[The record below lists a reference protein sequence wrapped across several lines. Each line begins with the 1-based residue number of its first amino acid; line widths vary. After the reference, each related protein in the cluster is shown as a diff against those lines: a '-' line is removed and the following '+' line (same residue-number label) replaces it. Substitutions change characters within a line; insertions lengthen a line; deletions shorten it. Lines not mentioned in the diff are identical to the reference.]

1 MSVWR
6 SPIPNKLPIVPKKE
20 GAPAGEKTG
29 DGRPNGKRKG
39 SRRRKSCGRETPS
52 RKRAHIPS
60 DFFSSPVS
68 SDAYLYPQTDPY
80 SGEFPFAGIYRRT
93 KGDPRF
99 FCGKTTVCFLRKM
112 CPCRKG
118 EQGASLWPGEGGAL
132 KDIWHSCGKRF
143 GSRGG
148 VLAAGCNRFHFS
160 VRQWIFG
167 APRQNRADP
176 RNPQSSRAPAAWDL
190 EAGSRK
196 SRGRKLYLLPYR
208 PLFSPAKPAKGRTRE
223 PAEGAAGD
231 RKTKIG
237 GTRDRRSNF
246 AVFQIPFVPGID
258 KIGGKGAFFLADPI
272 GERGDVVF

>member
-6 SPIPNKLPIVPKKE
+6 SPIPNKLPIVPKKKD
-20 GAPAGEKTG
+20 GGSPAEEKAG
-29 DGRPNGKRKG
+29 DGRENGEGKVQGAVKG
-39 SRRRKSCGRETPS
+39 AEGKKHRPANGPVFRGIPLRR
-52 RKRAHIPS
+52 HLPS
-60 DFFSSPVS
+60 DERGSPV
-68 SDAYLYPQTDPY
+68 
-80 SGEFPFAGIYRRT
+80 
-93 KGDPRF
+93 
-99 FCGKTTVCFLRKM
+99 FLRENDRVL
-112 CPCRKG
+112 PSENVSVQEG
-118 EQGASLWPGEGGAL
+118 GTGSFALAGEGGAL

-143 GSRGG
+143 GSRVG
-148 VLAAGCNRFHFS
+148 LFAAGCNRFHFS

-176 RNPQSSRAPAAWDL
+176 RNPQNSRAPAAWNL